1 MLFQKYVAVLLLM
14 TTSLTSLFNNTNIT
28 LYARP
33 AITKQSE
40 ATETIRITMD
50 HEEKITCFFESSVT
64 ENTLAARQIKSY
76 LEDEKNYLLL
86 PSYVTLNSVQFNLE
100 STNETNAFFDGIS
113 IQQGKPIEVT
123 TGEHILSIN
132 DKQYPI
138 VIQQSKYIG
147 AMFITTDDDLE
158 YIHSDKSN
166 KTTGKMSLITASGTL
181 EYDDKLTQVKTR
193 GNTTFYD
200 PKKPYQ
206 IKLSQSAP
214 LLGMGQAKTWILLAN
229 AFDESGIRNK
239 LVYDLARETGLMY
252 SPNGNWV
259 DLYINGEYRGNYL
272 ISEKVEIAKSR
283 VDIANLEE
291 ANEKANPGTDLST
304 LPAFGSMEGLP
315 GKSKGVL
322 IPTEPSDIT
331 GGYLLEVDVLHRYA
345 EEASGFVTSRN
356 KPVVIKSPEYAS
368 KRQTDYIKDLFQKFE
383 DALYAEDGI
392 HPITQKPYSE
402 YFDMESFVKRYII
415 DEISRNVDAGVTSS
429 FYYKPQG
436 NDTPIY
442 SGPCWDYDTSLGRFW
457 PPANEPEGLGYPYF
471 SEDETYNWYEQLY
484 KRVEFRNLIKTIYN
498 ETFKP
503 ALEQMMNV
511 TIPQYLELLGPSLR
525 MNAIRWPGDSY
536 SIGYNKDQEIVVS
549 FLKDRVA
556 WLDKTWTN
564 ELEPVPSITP
574 SISPSPTIVPTT
586 TPSVAP
592 SLLPSVSPSIKPVET
607 PSMAPTV
614 NPTVP
619 PTATPSMMPTV
630 IPTVAPSIVPSATI
644 PDTPPFVAPSAKP
657 SIALNKTSVT
667 LYETGKN
674 TTQLKASIQGQ
685 NKAVTFKS
693 NNSNIAKISSTG
705 IITAIKPGTTIVTA
719 KANNVIATCK
729 VIVKA
734 TSLKLNRSE
743 AVIYTVNKHTFQIKP
758 TTTGY
763 SQAISYTSSN
773 SKIATVNQT
782 GKVTAKKAGSA
793 IITISANG
801 RTARCKI
808 IVKNPTLTISKSKIT
823 IRGKSKTTL
832 KVKATPSNKVTF
844 TSSNSKIATVS
855 KSGVVTGI
863 RTGTA
868 TIKVKCNG
876 IVKSVKVTVKK

>member
-1 MLFQKYVAVLLLM
+1 MLFQKYVAVLLLI
-14 TTSLTSLFNNTNIT
+14 TTSLTSIFHNINVT
-28 LYARP
+28 ATTRTSIAKQS
-33 AITKQSE
+33 AITQ
-40 ATETIRITMD
+40 TIRITME
-50 HEEKITCFFESSVT
+50 HEEKITCFFESPVT
-64 ENTLAARQIKSY
+64 ANTLAASQIKSY
-76 LEDEKNYLLL
+76 LKDGKNYLLL
-86 PSYVTLNSVQFNLE
+86 PSYATLASVRFNLE
-100 STNETNAFFDGIS
+100 TTNETAVFWNGTS
-113 IQQGKPIEVT
+113 IQQGKPIEVNP
-123 TGEHILSIN
+123 GEHILRIN
-132 DKQYPI
+132 EKQYPI
-138 VIQQSKYIG
+138 IIQQSEHIG
-147 AMFITTDDDLE
+147 AMFITTDDDLD
-158 YIHSDKSN
+158 YIHSN
-166 KTTGKMSLITASGTL
+166 KNNRTTGKMSLLTETGL
-181 EYDDKLTQVKTR
+181 VEYDDTLTQVKTR
-193 GNTTFYD
+193 GNTTFYNA
-200 PKKPYQ
+200 KKPYQ
-206 IKLSQSAP
+206 IKLSQPAS

-229 AFDESGIRNK
+229 AYDESAIRNK
-239 LVYDLARETGLMY
+239 LVYDLAKKAGLMY
-252 SPNGNWV
+252 TPNGNWV

-272 ISEKVEIAKSR
+272 LSEKVEIAKNR
-283 VDIANLEE
+283 IDIASLEK
-291 ANEKANPGTDLST
+291 ANEKANPGTDLSA
-304 LPAFGSMEGLP
+304 LPAFGSMEGQP

-383 DALYAEDGI
+383 DALYTQDGI
-392 HPITQKPYSE
+392 HPVTQKSYSE

-429 FYYKPQG
+429 FYYKPEG
-436 NDTPIY
+436 NDMPVY

-457 PPANEPEGLGYPYF
+457 PPACEPEGLGYAYF
-471 SEDETYNWYEQLY
+471 SADETYNWYEQLY
-484 KRVEFRNLIKTIYN
+484 KRVEFRNLIKSIYN

-503 ALEQMMNV
+503 ALDQLMNN
-511 TIPQYLELLGPSLR
+511 TIPQYLNLLGPSLR
-525 MNAIRWPGDSY
+525 MNAARWPGDSD
-536 SIGYNKDQEIVVS
+536 SIGYDKDQEIVVS

-556 WLDKTWTN
+556 WLNETWTN

-574 SISPSPTIVPTT
+574 SITPSPTTVPTT
-586 TPSVAP
+586 APSVVP
-592 SLLPSVSPSIKPVET
+592 SLLPSVSPSIKPTQT
-607 PSMAPTV
+607 PAMAPTV
-614 NPTVP
+614 KPTVP
-619 PTATPSMMPTV
+619 TATTPSMMPTV
-630 IPTVAPSIVPSATI
+630 IPTVAPSIVPSATV
-644 PDTPPFVAPSAKP
+644 PDTPPIVAPSAKP
-657 SIALNKTSVT
+657 SITLNKSSVT

-674 TTQLKASIQGQ
+674 TTQLKAAVQGQ
-685 NKAVTFKS
+685 SKAVTFKS
-693 NNSNIAKISSTG
+693 SNSNIAKISSTG
-705 IITAIKPGTTIVTA
+705 TITAIKPGTTIVTA
-719 KANNVIATCK
+719 KAANVTATCK

-734 TSLKLNRSE
+734 TSLKLNRTE
-743 AVIYTVNKHTFQIKP
+743 AVIYTVNKNTFQMKP

-763 SQAISYTSSN
+763 SQTISYASSN
-773 SKIATVNQT
+773 SKIATVNRT

-823 IRGKSKTTL
+823 IRRKSKTAL

-876 IVKSVKVTVKK
+876 IVKSVKITVKK